1 MKKFFAIAAALLIS
15 VAAFAQETNK
25 DENGKTKFGGYET
38 NKFFD
43 NTFVGVGAGVNFA
56 IDGKITD
63 GLPYLSDKGAVV
75 GYPRLAVDAFVGKWI
90 EPCFGAR
97 LGWTGL
103 KTQEPYAN
111 ENEGFNKIH
120 ADLLWN
126 ISNQFWGYKE
136 NRVYNAVPYASL
148 GFVFNSVGKTPGA
161 GVGLLN
167 LFRLNEKFSI
177 YVDASAMVSNIRILD
192 IAGVGQCD
200 NVRNYSLTA
209 GLTYGFGRTNWTRVS
224 TTAASVAAAIAAANA
239 AKAAAEA
246 KVAGAEK
253 AAADAAKAAKAAQD
267 EADQIKDEANRA
279 AADAANLGG
288 LFDEPVVVY
297 FEIGKSTLTS
307 AEKAHAEYA
316 IKNIVGRGENV
327 KFTLGGSADTKTGT
341 AKRNKQ
347 LSEQRAKTVYN
358 LIDELGVSRDNI
370 TVVEWD
376 GKTQRFATNELN
388 RAVIIEKQ

>member
-1 MKKFFAIAAALLIS
+1 MKKFFAFAAALLIG

-25 DENGKTKFGGYET
+25 DENGNTKFGGYET
-38 NKFFD
+38 NKFLD
-43 NTFVGVGAGVNFA
+43 NWFVGAGIGANGWIDDITNIARSGESINKRGATFPA
-56 IDGKITD
+56 I
-63 GLPYLSDKGAVV
+63 
-75 GYPRLAVDAFVGKWI
+75 DAFVGKWI
-90 EPCFGAR
+90 EPCYGVR
-97 LGWTGL
+97 LGWAGL
-103 KTQEPYAN
+103 KYQKDAAVEPN
-111 ENEGFNKIH
+111 TDEKFSINNIH
-120 ADLLWN
+120 LDLLWN

-136 NRVYNAVPYASL
+136 NRFYNLSPYATAAL
-148 GFVFNSVGKTPGA
+148 VWTAEDRTAGA
-161 GVGLLN
+161 GVGLFN
-167 LFRLNEKFSI
+167 QFRLSDKLGLYIDLRSI
-177 YVDASAMVSNIRILD
+177 FATPRVIGNVGGGVAIL
-192 IAGVGQCD
+192 GSVTG
-200 NVRNYSLTA
+200 

-224 TTAASVAAAIAAANA
+224 TTAAAAAAAIAAADA
-239 AKAAAEA
+239 ARKAAEA
-246 KVAGAEK
+246 KVAGAQK
-253 AAADAAKAAKAAQD
+253 AAADADAAAKKALD
-267 EADQIKDEANRA
+267 EANQIKDEAARA
-279 AADAANLGG
+279 AADATNING

-297 FEIGKSTLTS
+297 FEIGKSTLTA

-316 IKNIVGRGENV
+316 IKNIVSRGDNV